1 MIFLKKK
8 EKEKKNPYNNILLEN
23 KWVLYN
29 SKYNDGIVPEFNNL
43 RSTNFTIKL
52 KKNIRKNE
60 NFVAFTNYEYDMK
73 GNIIKMI
80 EEQFKDDELE
90 KKIVREYKYVYDNR
104 GNWTNKTLYYNGEK
118 DSDIIRTILY
128 K

>member
-1 MIFLKKK
+1 
-8 EKEKKNPYNNILLEN
+8 
-23 KWVLYN
+23 
-29 SKYNDGIVPEFNNL
+29 
-43 RSTNFTIKL
+43 
-52 KKNIRKNE
+52 
-60 NFVAFTNYEYDMK
+60 MK